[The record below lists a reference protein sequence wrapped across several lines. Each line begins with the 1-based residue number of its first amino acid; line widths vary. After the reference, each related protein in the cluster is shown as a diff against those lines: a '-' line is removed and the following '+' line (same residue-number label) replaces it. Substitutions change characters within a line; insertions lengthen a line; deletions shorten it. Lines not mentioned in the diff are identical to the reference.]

1 MQREDQYV
9 KAIKGFKILPRP
21 ISLFPLVILLLQ
33 SSLPGA
39 SSTLGIL
46 CLVSPVDLPLSPATS
61 FFDTT
66 LF

>member
-9 KAIKGFKILPRP
+9 KAIKGFKTLPRP

-39 SSTLGIL
+39 SSSLGIL
-46 CLVSPVDLPLSPATS
+46 CVASPVDLPLSPPTS
-61 FFDTT
+61 FFDIT

>member
-1 MQREDQYV
+1 MQGEDQYV

-21 ISLFPLVILLLQ
+21 TSLFPLVILLLQ

-39 SSTLGIL
+39 SSFLDIL
-46 CLVSPVDLPLSPATS
+46 CLVSLLDLPFSPPTS
-61 FFDTT
+61 FFGTT

>member
-9 KAIKGFKILPRP
+9 KAIKGFKTQPRP
-21 ISLFPLVILLLQ
+21 TSLFPLVILLLQ

-39 SSTLGIL
+39 SSFLDIL
-46 CLVSPVDLPLSPATS
+46 FSLPGGPASLSS
-61 FFDTT
+61 HF